1 MERLVWVF
9 LALPLMVACRKDA
22 VVPEPQGPG
31 PVATG
36 VVRLTVVPVWEGG
49 PLQMFSEYRNNA
61 DQRVTVE
68 LLKLYLGELELVG
81 AGAAKSLSD
90 VVYLNLGTG
99 PVSHFWS
106 VEPGSWTGI
115 GAHLG
120 VPDPLN
126 TADPAL
132 YPAGHPLNV
141 NNGTYWTWSTGY
153 RFAMFEGRYD
163 LDPASTAPLVAAF
176 AFHPGRSFCYLP
188 LQFDPPG
195 GLQVVLG
202 DTTEVRVTVDVE
214 RFFHSAEGVID
225 LATENVDHG
234 NVPDLALK
242 MARNITFSMAVE

>member
-1 MERLVWVF
+1 MERSAMVF
-9 LALPLMVACRKDA
+9 LVMLLLPGCRKDES
-22 VVPEPQGPG
+22 VPEPPA
-31 PVATG
+31 PPPITSG
-36 VVRLTVVPVWEGG
+36 VVRLTVVPVWSGL

-68 LLKLYLGELELVG
+68 LLKMYLGELELVG
-81 AGAAKSLSD
+81 PMGSRSLSD
-90 VVYLNLGTG
+90 VIYMDLGEG
-99 PVSHFWS
+99 PVSHSWN

-120 VPDPLN
+120 VPDALN
-126 TADPAL
+126 TSDPAL
-132 YPAGHPLNV
+132 YPAGHPLSV
-141 NNGTYWTWSTGY
+141 NNGTHWTWATGY

-163 LDPASTAPLVAAF
+163 LDPTSTAPLVSAF

-188 LQFDPPG
+188 LQFEPQG
-195 GLQVVLG
+195 GVQVRVG

-214 RFFHSAEGVID
+214 RFFHSVEGAID

-242 MARNITFSMAVE
+242 MARNITLSMAVE